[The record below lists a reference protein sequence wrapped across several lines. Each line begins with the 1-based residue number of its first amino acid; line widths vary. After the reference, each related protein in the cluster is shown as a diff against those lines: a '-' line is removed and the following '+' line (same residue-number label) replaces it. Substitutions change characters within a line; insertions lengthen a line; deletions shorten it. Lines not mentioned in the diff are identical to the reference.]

1 MTRGLM
7 FVALVSAAAVVGCES
22 ADPEVVALRQKLVLS
37 SAPSGVTSVSKI
49 RTALMEPD
57 AAAETD
63 VVLRG
68 RIWAGDLPPWE
79 NGKAAFVL
87 TDAAGHDGDDDHD
100 PHACPFCSR
109 DIDDYIAAI
118 RFHNED
124 GTVIPIDSRELF
136 DVKEKQMV
144 IIKGRGSMNGERLK
158 VDATN
163 IFIAR

>member
-1 MTRGLM
+1 ML
-7 FVALVSAAAVVGCES
+7 FVILASAAALVGCES
-22 ADPEVVALRQKLVLS
+22 TDPEILALRQKLVLS
-37 SAPSGVTSVSKI
+37 TAPSGVTTVSKI
-49 RTALMEPD
+49 RKALMEPD
-57 AAAETD
+57 AADEID

-68 RIWAGDLPPWE
+68 RIWAGIKMPPWE
-79 NGKAAFVL
+79 NGKAAFML

-118 RFHNED
+118 RFHTED
-124 GTVIPIDSRELF
+124 GTVVPIDSRELF

-144 IIKGRGSMNGERLK
+144 IIKGRGSMNGHRLE

-163 IFIAR
+163 IFIVR